1 MWIERLDVL
10 PEAVR
15 DHCEEILCQ
24 CEDTDEHDEDRS
36 EDIKYF
42 ETEALLDIMT
52 RAEYNDVVISD
63 HDWERV
69 KLLGTI

>member
-15 DHCEEILCQ
+15 DHCEEMLCQ
-24 CEDTDEHDEDRS
+24 CEDTDEQDEDRS
-36 EDIKYF
+36 EEIKYF
-42 ETEALLDIMT
+42 ETAPLLDIMA

-63 HDWERV
+63 KDWKRI
-69 KLLGTI
+69 KSLGTI